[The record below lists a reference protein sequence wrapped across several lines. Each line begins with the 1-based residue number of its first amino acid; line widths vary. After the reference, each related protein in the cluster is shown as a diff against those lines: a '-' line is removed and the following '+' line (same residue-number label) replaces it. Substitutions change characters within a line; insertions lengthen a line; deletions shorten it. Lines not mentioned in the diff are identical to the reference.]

1 MERSINQ
8 DNYKRSIIIFNL
20 SINSCSNEIDKKS
33 QNPFLIFSMG
43 KTICPLEISIWD
55 LIYIDRDFEQLSFNL
70 NDPEKNRILSL
81 IYVLKKLGFSSL
93 RNNLN
98 LYNNIISNSLLN
110 SIKKF
115 WDNHISEFVN
125 IINYCISK
133 KPDIFINKRLI
144 DLIIEKLEKN
154 DESVLPIL
162 TTSFE
167 HWVNNNYNFI
177 NLAGL
182 LNKIKVEKLIQNIR
196 SSKVEEFF
204 AAFIIFLY
212 EQSKQINNYFTGDY
226 LEKLVD
232 SFIQSKYKP
241 DQPWFER
248 TMRAI
253 ICICNYYCETNNRD
267 KAISWFESILQK
279 IFPYKKEV
287 SNDVNTSNKSDES
300 YLYLKES
307 CNNSN
312 ESPKNLVFNDNNE
325 SCFVSCDSDSSNN
338 YDKSENLFD
347 NLNDYCP
354 YKNNDIYYY
363 IESDLHIDLKGKI
376 LDIIKSN
383 GEFDDIMK
391 FENFLKL
398 WSISDDKS
406 TQIIPLLKDF
416 INKNLELNRN
426 IEIIAK
432 IIIFSPKP
440 VELKEDFYAYINY
453 KLIKKAIIDKEDIFR
468 LFQKRFD
475 TIYNDFNHSQK
486 EKKNIIINFCSLL
499 IDNSN
504 CLYFQNQI
512 IDLYIKK
519 YDIKDT
525 NYKGRRLFI
534 KYIINHY
541 IQICFENNNHNN
553 FCLGLDKL
561 ILKFLPSNKIDG
573 FPDIL
578 IDYMTHSKDIYSFL
592 YVLNKMSFIINSS
605 CRKCFTRSVE
615 CLAVHVKKYYDK
627 EILIFFK
634 DVLEIFKIKNENTLY
649 NLCKTQISKIIK
661 KYNNNP
667 DNKIQHIHSQIENI
681 FINDNCNNF
690 SNYPSLCV
698 KRIGKSC
705 SNNEQLNNY
714 KLGIPDKKCEKKGIK
729 YERSIVKQDN
739 INTIEL
745 SEELYTSRNNDEMA
759 KIGASKKNRF
769 NTVII
774 EFEKNI

>member
-33 QNPFLIFSMG
+33 QNPFLIFSMDG
-43 KTICPLEISIWD
+43 PRAETICPLEIST
-55 LIYIDRDFEQLSFNL
+55 LDFI
-70 NDPEKNRILSL
+70 PEKNRILSL
-81 IYVLKKLGFSSL
+81 IYELNKFGFSSL

-177 NLAGL
+177 NLTGL

-300 YLYLKES
+300 YLYLNES

-416 INKNLELNRN
+416 INKSLELNRN

-475 TIYNDFNHSQK
+475 TIYDDFNHSQK

-504 CLYFQNQI
+504 CLFFQNQI

-553 FCLGLDKL
+553 FCLGLVKL
-561 ILKFLPSNKIDG
+561 IFKFLPSNEIDR

-578 IDYMTHSKDIYSFL
+578 KDYMTHPKDPKDIYSFL
-592 YVLNKMSFIINSS
+592 CVLNEMSFIINSS

-615 CLAVHVKKYYDK
+615 CLAVHVKKDYYK
-627 EILIFFK
+627 EIFIFFK
-634 DVLEIFKIKNENTLY
+634 GVLEIFKIKNENNLY

-667 DNKIQHIHSQIENI
+667 DNKIQHIYSQIKNI

-690 SNYPSLCV
+690 SKFLSSRV
-698 KRIGKSC
+698 KRTGKSC
-705 SNNEQLNNY
+705 SNNGRLN
-714 KLGIPDKKCEKKGIK
+714 KKRIK

-739 INTIEL
+739 INTIEPI
-745 SEELYTSRNNDEMA
+745 EELYTSRNNDEMA
-759 KIGASKKNRF
+759 K
-769 NTVII
+769 
-774 EFEKNI
+774 